1 MLEGGV
7 PVTERDKGRQEQ
19 LEAELHERLTA
30 GEMDTEKPDEA
41 VRRRI
46 APRTEIR
53 IQTTLD
59 PIVEETNRY
68 RSIAEE
74 VDDRYD
80 QYMKRAKRDGES
92 RT

>member
-1 MLEGGV
+1 M
-7 PVTERDKGRQEQ
+7 TEQDKGKQEQ

-30 GEMDTEKPDEA
+30 GEMDTEEPDEA

>member
-1 MLEGGV
+1 M
-7 PVTERDKGRQEQ
+7 TERDKGRQEQ

-53 IQTTLD
+53 IQTRLD

>member
-1 MLEGGV
+1 M
-7 PVTERDKGRQEQ
+7 TERDKGRQEQ

-92 RT
+92 RN

>member
-1 MLEGGV
+1 MFEGGV
-7 PVTERDKGRQEQ
+7 PVAERDKDSQER

-30 GEMDTEKPDEA
+30 GEMESEEPNEA
-41 VRRRI
+41 VRRRV

-59 PIVEETNRY
+59 PIVEETSRY
-68 RSIAEE
+68 RSIAKE

-80 QYMKRAKRDGES
+80 QYMKRAKRDEGS

>member
-1 MLEGGV
+1 MV
-7 PVTERDKGRQEQ
+7 ERDKERQEQ

-74 VDDRYD
+74 IDDRYD

>member
-1 MLEGGV
+1 M
-7 PVTERDKGRQEQ
+7 TERDKGRQEQ

-59 PIVEETNRY
+59 PIVEETNQY

-92 RT
+92 RN

>member
-92 RT
+92 RN

>member
-1 MLEGGV
+1 MA
-7 PVTERDKGRQEQ
+7 ERDKERQEQ
-19 LEAELHERLTA
+19 VEAELHERLTA

-80 QYMKRAKRDGES
+80 QYMNRAKRDGGS

>member
-1 MLEGGV
+1 MV
-7 PVTERDKGRQEQ
+7 ERDKERQEQ

-80 QYMKRAKRDGES
+80 QYMNRAKRDGGS

>member
-1 MLEGGV
+1 M
-7 PVTERDKGRQEQ
+7 TERDKGRQEQ

>member
-1 MLEGGV
+1 MESEE
-7 PVTERDKGRQEQ
+7 PS
-19 LEAELHERLTA
+19 
-30 GEMDTEKPDEA
+30 EA

-46 APRTEIR
+46 APRIEIR

-80 QYMKRAKRDGES
+80 QYMNRAKRDGGS

>member
-1 MLEGGV
+1 M
-7 PVTERDKGRQEQ
+7 TERDKGRQEQ

-74 VDDRYD
+74 IDDRYD